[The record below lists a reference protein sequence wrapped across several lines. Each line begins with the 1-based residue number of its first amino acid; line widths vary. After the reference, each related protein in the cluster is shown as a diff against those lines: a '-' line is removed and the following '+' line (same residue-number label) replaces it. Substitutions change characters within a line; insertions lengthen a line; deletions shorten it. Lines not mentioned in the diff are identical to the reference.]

1 MEARVKPYAC
11 IFDLRGSMPR
21 NIDYY
26 FSLLSP
32 WAYIGHVAFMEIV
45 HCHDV
50 KVTCKP
56 IPLANVFSETG
67 GLPVAKRHPAR
78 LRYRILELQR
88 WREKRGLKF
97 NLYPKFWP
105 LNVEIAD
112 RFVVAVAAAGYDPD
126 PFLRRAFT
134 AIWEGEQN
142 LADDATLIALA
153 IGVELPGGELLA
165 DAKRDES
172 KVKYEQNS
180 KDAIAVEV
188 IGSPSYVLDGEV
200 FWGQDRLDLLADA
213 LRSGRKPY
221 RSDA

>member
-1 MEARVKPYAC
+1 
-11 IFDLRGSMPR
+11 MPR

-32 WAYIGHVAFMEIV
+32 WAYIGHVPFMEV
-45 HCHDV
+45 VRRHDV

-56 IPLANVFSETG
+56 ILLADVYPDTG
-67 GLPVAKRHPAR
+67 GLPFPKRHPVR

-97 NLYPKFWP
+97 NLHPKFWP
-105 LNVEIAD
+105 LNAEMAD
-112 RFVVAVAAAGYDPD
+112 RFVIAVAAAGHDPD
-126 PFLRRAFT
+126 PFLRRAF
-134 AIWEGEQN
+134 AAVWEEEQN
-142 LADDATLIALA
+142 LADDATLISLA
-153 IGVELPGGELLA
+153 DGVKLPGIELLA

-172 KVKYEQNS
+172 KAKYEQNV
-180 KDAIAVEV
+180 KDAIAIEV
-188 IGSPSYVLDGEV
+188 IGSPCYVLDGEV

-213 LRSGRKPY
+213 LQSGRRPY

>member
-1 MEARVKPYAC
+1 
-11 IFDLRGSMPR
+11 
-21 NIDYY
+21 
-26 FSLLSP
+26 
-32 WAYIGHVAFMEIV
+32 MEIV
-45 HCHDV
+45 RSHNV

-56 IPLANVFSETG
+56 ISLTNVFAETG

-97 NLYPKFWP
+97 NLHPKFWP
-105 LNVEIAD
+105 LNVETAD
-112 RFVVAVAAAGYDPD
+112 RFVVALAAVGDDPD
-126 PFLRRAFT
+126 PFLRRAFA
-134 AIWEGEQN
+134 AIWEEEQN
-142 LADDATLIALA
+142 LADDKTLIALA
-153 IGVELPGGELLA
+153 DTVKLPGEELLA
-165 DAKRDES
+165 VAKRDES
-172 KVKYEQNS
+172 KAKYEQNS
-180 KDAIAVEV
+180 KDAIAIEV

>member
-1 MEARVKPYAC
+1 M
-11 IFDLRGSMPR
+11 SR

-26 FSLLSP
+26 FSLHSP
-32 WAYIGHVAFMEIV
+32 WAYIGHVPFMEV
-45 HCHDV
+45 ARRHDL
-50 KVTCKP
+50 KVAFRP
-56 IPLANVFSETG
+56 ISLTLVFAETG

-97 NLYPKFWP
+97 NLHPKFWP

-112 RFVVAVAAAGYDPD
+112 RFVVALAAAGYDPD
-126 PFLRRAFT
+126 PFLRRAFA

-153 IGVELPGGELLA
+153 DGVNLPGGELLA
-165 DAKRDES
+165 DAKRDEN
-172 KVKYEQNS
+172 KAKYEQNS
-180 KDAIAVEV
+180 KDAIAIEV

-200 FWGQDRLDLLADA
+200 FWGQDRLDLLDDA

>member
-1 MEARVKPYAC
+1 
-11 IFDLRGSMPR
+11 MPR

-32 WAYIGHVAFMEIV
+32 WAYIGHVPFMEIV
-45 HCHDV
+45 RHHDV

-56 IPLANVFSETG
+56 ILLADVYPDTG
-67 GLPVAKRHPAR
+67 GLPFPKRHPVR

-88 WREKRGLKF
+88 WREKRGLNF
-97 NLYPKFWP
+97 NLHPKFWP
-105 LNVEIAD
+105 FNAEMAD
-112 RFVVAVAAAGYDPD
+112 RFVIAVAAAGHDPD
-126 PFLRRAFT
+126 PFLRRAFA

-142 LADDATLIALA
+142 LADDATLISLA
-153 IGVELPGGELLA
+153 DGVKLPGRELLA
-165 DAKRDES
+165 DAKRDGS
-172 KVKYEQNS
+172 KTKYEQNV
-180 KDAIAVEV
+180 KDAIAIEV
-188 IGSPSYVLDGEV
+188 FGSPCYVLDGEV

>member
-1 MEARVKPYAC
+1 
-11 IFDLRGSMPR
+11 MPR

-26 FSLLSP
+26 FSLHSP
-32 WAYIGHVAFMEIV
+32 WAYIGHIPFMEIV
-45 HCHDV
+45 RSNNV

-56 IPLANVFSETG
+56 ISLTNVFAETG

-97 NLYPKFWP
+97 NLHPKFWP
-105 LNVEIAD
+105 LNVETAD
-112 RFVVAVAAAGYDPD
+112 RFVVALAAVGDDPD
-126 PFLRRAFT
+126 PFLRRAFA
-134 AIWEGEQN
+134 AIWEEEQN
-142 LADDATLIALA
+142 LADDKTLIALA
-153 IGVELPGGELLA
+153 DTVKLPGKELLA
-165 DAKRDES
+165 VAKRDES
-172 KVKYEQNS
+172 KAKYEQNS
-180 KDAIAVEV
+180 KDAIAIEV

>member
-1 MEARVKPYAC
+1 
-11 IFDLRGSMPR
+11 MPR

-32 WAYIGHVAFMEIV
+32 WAYIGHVPFMEIV
-45 HCHDV
+45 RRHDV

-56 IPLANVFSETG
+56 ILLADVYPDTG
-67 GLPVAKRHPAR
+67 GLPFPKRHPVR

-97 NLYPKFWP
+97 NLHPKFWP
-105 LNVEIAD
+105 FNAEMAD
-112 RFVVAVAAAGYDPD
+112 RFVIAVAAAGHDPD
-126 PFLRRAFT
+126 PFLRRAFA

-142 LADDATLIALA
+142 LADDATLISLA
-153 IGVELPGGELLA
+153 DGVKLPGRELLA
-165 DAKRDES
+165 DAKRDGS
-172 KVKYEQNS
+172 KTKYEQNV
-180 KDAIAVEV
+180 KDAIAIEV
-188 IGSPSYVLDGEV
+188 FGSPCYVLDGEV